1 MGERKWLRL
10 TERWTATAKSVFMFD
25 VLAPLKGLLLFAGIA
40 PSAGEACFGKPFL
53 NDFHQKVLG
62 LCDKSGIVVQKV
74 VEQQWAQRYY
84 FSRAGEVAV
93 YDIWYNGRD
102 QFSRCQPLI
111 TACSLGTL
119 VGDVGLLLTE
129 GMRG

>member
-1 MGERKWLRL
+1 L
-10 TERWTATAKSVFMFD
+10 
-25 VLAPLKGLLLFAGIA
+25 LASP
-40 PSAGEACFGKPFL
+40 PPAGEVCFGKPFL

-62 LCDKSGIVVQKV
+62 LCGKSGIVVQKV